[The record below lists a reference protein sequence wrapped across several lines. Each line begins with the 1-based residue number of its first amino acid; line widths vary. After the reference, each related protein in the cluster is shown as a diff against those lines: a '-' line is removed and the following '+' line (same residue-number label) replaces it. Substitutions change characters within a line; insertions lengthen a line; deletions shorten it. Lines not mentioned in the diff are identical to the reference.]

1 MALIYRE
8 RNVTVRVVNVNRY
21 FKGAYA
27 LMLIPLKKMQPFLGD
42 EKVKVSFYVFCSPY
56 VSGLRLK

>member
-1 MALIYRE
+1 MILLE
-8 RNVTVRVVNVNRY
+8 RNVTVRVVNVVNRY

-42 EKVKVSFYVFCSPY
+42 AKVKVSFYVFCSPY
-56 VSGLRLK
+56 VSGFGLK